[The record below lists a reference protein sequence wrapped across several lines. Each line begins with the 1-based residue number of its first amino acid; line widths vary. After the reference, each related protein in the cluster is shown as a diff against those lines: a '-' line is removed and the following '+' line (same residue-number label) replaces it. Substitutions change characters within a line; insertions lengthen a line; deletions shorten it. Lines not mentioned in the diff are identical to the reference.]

1 MKLSLESLEKKVN
14 WLGYRIPTYDIPA
27 MRERTK
33 AAPTWLHIGAGNI
46 FRAFPAVLA
55 QRLLTVGLTNT
66 GIICCEAYDNEII
79 DRFYR
84 PYDNLSIAVTL
95 HADGFLKKEVVGSV
109 AETVKMDAEFH
120 RLSEIFSAPSL
131 QMVTMTVTE
140 KAYNLRDANKKFLP
154 TVASD
159 MRNGPENGCLSYIGK
174 LTALCLTR
182 MHTCNKPLALISM
195 DNYYNNGYRLQHA
208 MFDMAS
214 KWLSNGKI
222 DAVEFAYL
230 TGSIS
235 FPRTMIDKITPY
247 PSVKIA
253 SVLRADGIEDTNPI
267 VTAKGT
273 NISLFVN
280 TERPQYLVIED
291 KFPNGRPP
299 LEQMGVIFTTGS
311 IVEKC
316 MSMKSCSTLNPMD
329 TAMGVY
335 GRLLGYK
342 TIAEQMSDPEITA
355 LISGISETESMPL
368 GADPGVLDPIEF
380 IHEILTVRYPNP
392 YLADTPERICT
403 DTSLK
408 VATRYGETLKAYY
421 NSSVPMNKIS
431 RLRYIPLAIAGW
443 LRYLLA
449 VDDNGEAFELSPD
462 PNMDNL
468 LAAVSG
474 ITLGDPDSVQTD
486 NLYPLLSDHT
496 IFGCNLFEVGCGGR
510 VVEYLRSMVKGSGA
524 VRETLHRICNEKIDE
539 FEQYV

>member
-14 WLGYRIPTYDIPA
+14 WIGYRLPTYDIPT

-33 AAPTWLHIGAGNI
+33 QTPTWLHIGAGNI

-55 QRLLTVGLTNT
+55 QRLMTVGLTDT
-66 GIICCEAYDNEII
+66 GIICCEAYDDEII
-79 DRFYR
+79 DRIYR

-109 AETVKMDAEFH
+109 AESLKLDADFH
-120 RLSEIFSAPSL
+120 RVSEIFCAPSL

-140 KAYNLRDANKKFLP
+140 KAYNLRDADKKYLP
-154 TVASD
+154 SVLSD
-159 MRNGPENGCLSYIGK
+159 MKNGPEDCTSYIGK
-174 LTALCLTR
+174 LASLCLRR
-182 MHTCNKPLALISM
+182 MHACNKPLALVSM

-208 MFDMAS
+208 LFDMAS
-214 KWLSNGKI
+214 KWMSNGKI
-222 DAVEFAYL
+222 DTSEFAYL

-247 PSVKIA
+247 PNGKIA
-253 SVLRADGIEDTNPI
+253 NILRMDGIEDTKPI

-280 TERPQYLVIED
+280 TEQSQYLVIED

-299 LEQMGVIFTTGS
+299 LDQMGVIFTAGS

-335 GRLLGYK
+335 GRLLGYE
-342 TIAEQMSDPEITA
+342 TIAEEMSDPDITA
-355 LISGISETESMPL
+355 LISGISEKESMPL
-368 GADPGVLDPIEF
+368 GADPGVLDPVEF

-392 YLADTPERICT
+392 YLPDTPERICT

-408 VATRYGETLKAYY
+408 VATRYGETLKNYY
-421 NSSVPMNKIS
+421 NSKIPMNKIS

-443 LRYLLA
+443 LRYLVAL
-449 VDDNGEAFELSPD
+449 DDNGNAFELSPD
-462 PNMDNL
+462 PDMDNL
-468 LAAVSG
+468 MAAVEG
-474 ITLGDPDSVQTD
+474 IKLGDPSTVNIDK
-486 NLYPLLSDHT
+486 LYPLLSDRT
-496 IFGCNLFEVGCGGR
+496 IFGCNLFEVGCGER
-510 VVEYLRSMVKGSGA
+510 VVDYLRSMVKCPGA
-524 VRETLHRICNEKIDE
+524 VRATINRVCNEKIDE
-539 FEQYV
+539 FDLYI